1 MIGTLVG
8 VIVGIGICVQAFN
21 GELEVWSLAAVVVA
35 VLVGFVFPVTVGTFL
50 TGVAIASPVAAL
62 LGFITGNPSSGL
74 AAIGIGVLAF
84 GGQFV
89 IGLVRRDR
97 SEMGPY

>member
-8 VIVGIGICVQAFN
+8 VIVGIGICIQAFN
-21 GELEVWSLAAVVVA
+21 GELQVWSLGAAVGA
-35 VLVGFVFPVTVGTFL
+35 VLIGFIFPITVGTFL
-50 TGVAIASPVAAL
+50 TGVAIASPVAAI
-62 LGFITGNPSSGL
+62 LGFVTGNPASGL

-97 SEMGPY
+97 SELGPY

>member
-8 VIVGIGICVQAFN
+8 VIVGIGICIQAFN
-21 GELEVWSLAAVVVA
+21 GDLQVWTLAAVIVT
-35 VLVGFVFPVTVGTFL
+35 VLIGFIFPITVGTFL
-50 TGVAIASPVAAL
+50 TGVAIAAPVAAL

-97 SEMGPY
+97 SEIGPY

>member
-8 VIVGIGICVQAFN
+8 IIIGIGICVQAFN
-21 GELEVWSLAAVVVA
+21 GELQAWSLGVVVLM
-35 VLVGFVFPVTVGTFL
+35 VLAGFVFPVTVGGFL
-50 TGVAIASPVAAL
+50 TGVAIASPVAAI
-62 LGFITGNPSSGL
+62 LGFVTGNSDSGL

-97 SEMGPY
+97 STLGPR